1 MLTDRDAVIS
11 AVAYSDIFDYPLTEE
26 EVKVWLI
33 LRKGYIPFTK
43 VRGLEQVQQYG
54 QNYHI
59 LPKRSH
65 LIPLRKRRYMWSEE
79 KWRIALR
86 ASRWVSLIPT
96 VMLIGITGALA
107 MHNTRKNDDIDLFF
121 IVSPGTL
128 WMSRLLVTG
137 IVECMGVRRRPTDVT
152 APNKVC
158 LNMFMTADALSVDK
172 KERDLFTAHEVLQMQ
187 PLYIPGDVYQR
198 FLFANRWVKKFLP
211 NAWHKKTQSSKI
223 SAQGG
228 SASGRKAQNHNV
240 KVKSFAVL
248 WFSDVVLRFEF
259 CVLRLFET
267 PSKLLQLWYMRQRR
281 TTEVVS
287 DQILRFHPRDAR
299 IWIKQKFRKRLDR
312 YNVPLDKIFYSS

>member
-79 KWRIALR
+79 KWRIALH

-128 WMSRLLVTG
+128 WTSRLLVTG

-211 NAWHKKTQSSKI
+211 NAWEEIYQSSKFNPL
-223 SAQGG
+223 AGG
-228 SASGRKAQNHNV
+228 QSS
-240 KVKSFAVL
+240 KSHI
-248 WFSDVVLRFEF
+248 
-259 CVLRLFET
+259 LFLIAYFLSLGLE
-267 PSKLLQLWYMRQRR
+267 PLARIVQLWYMNKRR

-312 YNVPLDKIFYSS
+312 YNVPLDKIFYGG